1 MNSGLLLLSI
11 GLTAL
16 VGSLC
21 TLLYTKLRT
30 QLEISNTQTQ
40 KITQI
45 EALLA
50 EVVNAQ
56 LSTQHCVSELGTEI
70 QLREVYQS
78 ADDRHQIAIKD
89 AKEGK
94 SHAELVR
101 LHGLSSDEAALIVA
115 LHGNG
120 VMNAH
125 YEGSN
130 RYRTEA

>member
-30 QLEISNTQTQ
+30 LLENSNSQALKISQLES
-40 KITQI
+40 
-45 EALLA
+45 LLA
-50 EVVNAQ
+50 QIVELQAA
-56 LSTQHCVSELGTEI
+56 TQHCVSGLGTEI

-101 LHGLSSDEAALIVA
+101 LHGLSADEAALIVA
-115 LHGNG
+115 LHGNCA
-120 VMNAH
+120 MAAH
-125 YEGSN
+125 DQGAN

>member
-1 MNSGLLLLSI
+1 MENSNSQAQKI
-11 GLTAL
+11 
-16 VGSLC
+16 S
-21 TLLYTKLRT
+21 
-30 QLEISNTQTQ
+30 QLEP
-40 KITQI
+40 
-45 EALLA
+45 LLA
-50 EVVNAQ
+50 EIVDIQAA
-56 LSTQHCVSELGTEI
+56 TQHCVSELGTEI

-101 LHGLSSDEAALIVA
+101 LHGLSADEAALIVA

-120 VMNAH
+120 AMAGH
-125 YEGSN
+125 DQGSN